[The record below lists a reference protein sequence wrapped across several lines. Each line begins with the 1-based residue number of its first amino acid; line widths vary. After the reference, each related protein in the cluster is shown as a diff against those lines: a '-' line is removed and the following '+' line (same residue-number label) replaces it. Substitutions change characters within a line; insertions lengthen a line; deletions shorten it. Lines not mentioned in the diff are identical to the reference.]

1 MSRRQSEAAAT
12 GFPVRS
18 EPFRYETVARAIA
31 FIRERS
37 AQQPGLAD
45 VARHVGYSEAHFQRL
60 FTEWAGVS
68 PTRFLQ
74 FLTKTHALALL
85 AESRTVEETALAAGL
100 SGTGR
105 LHDLLVTWEAMTP
118 GEIRR
123 RGAGVVIDWGIA
135 GTPLGWMAAGQTTR
149 GICHLSFL
157 EAPEPAILADRL
169 RENWPHATLRHRP
182 EVAASLVDR
191 LFGDAPGAAPLRLLL
206 RGSPFRIKVW
216 EALLRIPPGQ
226 VCSYGALATRAGLP
240 RAARAVGR
248 AMAANDIAV
257 LIPCHRVIR
266 ESGEVGEY
274 RWNPTRKAL
283 LIGWEQA
290 RRACRG

>member
-1 MSRRQSEAAAT
+1 MNRWPSEAAA
-12 GFPVRS
+12 GFPARS
-18 EPFRYETVARAIA
+18 EPFFYETVAQAIT

-37 AQQPGLAD
+37 AEQPGLAD

-60 FTEWAGVS
+60 FTAWAGVS

-85 AESRTVEETALAAGL
+85 AESRTVEETAAATGL

-123 RGAGVVIDWGIA
+123 RGAGVVIDWGMA
-135 GTPLGWMAAGQTTR
+135 ATPLGWMAAGQTTR

-157 EAPEPAILADRL
+157 EAPEPAVVADRL
-169 RENWPHATLRHRP
+169 REHWPHAALRDRP
-182 EVAASLVDR
+182 AVAARLADR
-191 LFGDAPGAAPLRLLL
+191 LFGAAPGAAPLRLLL
-206 RGSPFRIKVW
+206 CGSPFRIKVW
-216 EALLRIPPGQ
+216 EALLRIPAGT
-226 VCSYGALATRAGLP
+226 VCSYGELAVRAGAP
-240 RAARAVGR
+240 RAARAVGS
-248 AMAANDIAV
+248 AMAANDIAL

-266 ESGEVGEY
+266 ESGEIGEY

-290 RRACRG
+290 RRVSGS